1 MDFKKILAVVFIIA
15 VLAVA
20 VIYNFSAIPFQE
32 DVLSKI
38 GGLLALLFFAA
49 LILERALD
57 VFLTLGRAPKS
68 EELDEL
74 IAKLRKLISSGVQA
88 SADVSA
94 HEEKLLEAQKE
105 KRQWRAGTRS
115 LAMWLG
121 FIIGIIISAVGIR
134 TLGSIID
141 VSMIENNPVQIIAFR
156 VIDTVL
162 TGGLLAGGSD
172 GIHKIA
178 ELFRNFFEGQSAVAR
193 QKTLDAQ
200 NL

>member
-20 VIYNFSAIPFQE
+20 VIYNFSAIPFQK

-74 IAKLRKLISSGVQA
+74 IAKLRKMISSGVQA

-94 HEEKLLEAQKE
+94 HEAKLLEAQKE

-178 ELFRNFFEGQSAVAR
+178 ELFRNFFEGQSAMAR